1 MLKKINSNKNI
12 KALLGPTNTGKT
24 FFAIEKM
31 LNYSTGMIGLP
42 LRLLAREVYEKVSQK
57 CGKQNV
63 ALITGEERI
72 MPENPRYW
80 ICTVEAMPVSLTL
93 DFVAIDEIQLC
104 ADLDRGHIF
113 TDRLFNLR
121 GKKETIFLGS
131 SSIKRILSKILPDVE
146 FLSRKRLSK
155 LTYSD
160 SRKINKIQ
168 PRSAI
173 VCFSVEEVYAI
184 AEIIRREK
192 GGAAIVTGGLSP
204 KTRNSQVAL
213 YQSGE
218 VDYLVATDAIGMGLN
233 LDLANVSFA
242 SLTKFDGFNHR
253 KLFVN
258 ELAQI
263 AGRAGRYTTDGTFGT
278 TANCEQLTYDVINNI
293 ENHRFLDIKKI
304 QWRNSNLS
312 FENLNSLI
320 ESLNIKPKMIG
331 LMKSRESTDLSTFK
345 MMSENQLIYEKVL
358 NIKDVKL
365 LWNVCQ
371 IPDYRKISL
380 TDHVQILTEI
390 FLLLIDNGEL
400 PETWL
405 EKKII
410 SLDKYDGEI
419 EKLSRRLSYIR
430 TWNYVA
436 NRGSWLENP
445 SFLQKAAKSIEEK
458 LSDKLHQLL
467 IERFIDRRTTILLK
481 TIRERGKLNAE
492 FNQDNDLLVENQIIG
507 RVEGLNFVFNN
518 TESSIE
524 KKRLLLITK
533 DIVVSK
539 IKNIVDQ
546 LYETPDTEFSIN
558 NLGEII
564 WQKNIIGRLVRGNL
578 IYKPFVIP
586 IISDI
591 IPSSIV
597 EKIKTR
603 IEYFINNY
611 IKQNFSS
618 LFSIIDDK
626 EIVGISSGLVF
637 IISEH
642 LGVLSRDHV
651 KKEVKSL
658 DQDCRSKFRKYGFR
672 FGQYSVYHPLFLK
685 PEPTRLRMTLWKI
698 FNQVEKSID
707 PPLPG
712 LVTIP
717 ILDGVENTYYEVAG
731 FKNLGSRAIRIDMLE
746 RLADLI
752 RAEDTKKGFKANSE
766 MLSITGLSF
775 IQLKDILENLG
786 YKSENIP
793 LPEIKTLEIDKEN
806 DLKNMI
812 NNNDKDKNL
821 GLPEAKLDLDEI
833 NHNQII
839 FKFDFKK
846 IKISKTFNKRTKNKN
861 NHTKAIEI
869 KNKNNFKIKKN
880 KDRKRLDP
888 NNPFA
893 ALASLIKDNKDKFN

>member
-1 MLKKINSNKNI
+1 M
-12 KALLGPTNTGKT
+12 LGPTNTGKT
-24 FFAIEKM
+24 FFAIDRM
-31 LNYSTGMIGLP
+31 LNYPSGMIGLP
-42 LRLLAREVYEKVSQK
+42 LRLLAREVYEKVCQK

-72 MPENPRYW
+72 MPINPKYW
-80 ICTVEAMPVSLTL
+80 ICTVEAMPINLNY

-113 TDRLFNLR
+113 TNRLLNVR

-131 SSIKRILSKILPDVE
+131 SSIKRILSKILPKVE

-155 LTYSD
+155 LTYLD

-204 KTRNSQVAL
+204 KTRNSQVAI

-263 AGRAGRYTTDGTFGT
+263 AGRAGRYTSDGTFGT
-278 TANCEQLTYDVINNI
+278 TGGCEQLTSDVIENI

-304 QWRNSNLS
+304 QWRNSKLS
-312 FENLNSLI
+312 FDNLPTLI
-320 ESLNIKPKMIG
+320 ETLNVKPSILG
-331 LMKSRESTDLSTFK
+331 LIKSRENTDLSTLK
-345 MMSENQLIYEKVL
+345 IMSENNLISEKVL

-365 LWNVCQ
+365 LWKICQ

-380 TDHVQILTEI
+380 TDHTQILTEI
-390 FLLLIDNGEL
+390 FLLLIDNGQL

-436 NRGSWLENP
+436 NRSSWLENP
-445 SFLQKAAKSIEEK
+445 LFLKEAAESIEEK

-467 IERFIDRRTTILLK
+467 IERFIDRKTTILLK
-481 TIRERGKLNAE
+481 TIREKGKLNAE
-492 FNQDNDLLVENQIIG
+492 FNENNDLLVENQLIG
-507 RVEGLNFVFNN
+507 RVEGLNFIFKSPEN
-518 TESSIE
+518 SIDR
-524 KKRLLLITK
+524 KKLILISK
-533 DIVVSK
+533 DIIISK
-539 IKNIVDQ
+539 ITNIVDQ
-546 LYETPDTEFSIN
+546 LYESPDTEFSIN

-564 WQKNIIGRLVRGNL
+564 WQKNIIGRLTRGNS
-578 IYKPFVIP
+578 IYKPKVEP

-591 IPSSIV
+591 IPSSIIK
-597 EKIKTR
+597 KIETR
-603 IEYFINNY
+603 IQYFANNC
-611 IKQNFSS
+611 IQQNFSP
-618 LFSIIDDK
+618 LFSIIEDK
-626 EIVGISSGLVF
+626 EIGGISVGLVF

-642 LGVLSRDHV
+642 LGVLSRDRV
-651 KKEVKSL
+651 INEVKSL
-658 DQDCRSKFRKYGFR
+658 DQDCRAKFRKYGFR
-672 FGQYSVYHPLFLK
+672 FGQYSIFQPLFLK
-685 PEPTRLRMTLWKI
+685 PEPTRLRIILWNI
-698 FNQVEKSID
+698 FNRVVKNIT

-712 LVTIP
+712 LVTVP
-717 ILDGVENTYYEVAG
+717 ILDKVENSFYEIAG
-731 FKNLGSRAIRIDMLE
+731 FKNLGSRAVRIDMLE

-752 RAEDTKKGFKANSE
+752 RSEDTKNGFKVTSE

-786 YKSENIP
+786 YKSEKISIKDIKTIEKDKEGSFATTISARDNDINGIVPYQDLNIK
-793 LPEIKTLEIDKEN
+793 EIKQ
-806 DLKNMI
+806 
-812 NNNDKDKNL
+812 
-821 GLPEAKLDLDEI
+821 
-833 NHNQII
+833 NQII
-839 FKFDFKK
+839 FKYNYKK
-846 IKISKTFNKRTKNKN
+846 LKRSTTSSKRLKNRNTYHQQTISKNKLQ
-861 NHTKAIEI
+861 
-869 KNKNNFKIKKN
+869 IKKN
-880 KDRKRLDP
+880 NYKKKFDP

-893 ALASLIKDNKDKFN
+893 ALASLIED